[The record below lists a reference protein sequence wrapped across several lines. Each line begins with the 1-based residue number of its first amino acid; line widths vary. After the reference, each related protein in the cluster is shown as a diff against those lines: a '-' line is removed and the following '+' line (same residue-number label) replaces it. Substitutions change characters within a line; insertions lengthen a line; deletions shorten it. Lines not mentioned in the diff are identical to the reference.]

1 MAKDLDIKTQV
12 KLILDLI
19 KSISPGKSVEL
30 RVPPYGVI
38 QCVAGGNH
46 RRGTPPNTVEMSG
59 TTLIKL
65 INSPKLWAE
74 LVSQGEISA
83 SGISSDLSSVF
94 TQAAAKYPPKQAH
107 LAQGGVYW
115 VIFTHDRKDDCEG
128 GQTHGTWPIKSKTHK
143 SCPGS

>member
-1 MAKDLDIKTQV
+1 MSKDLSVKLQV

-59 TTLIKL
+59 QTLIRL
-65 INSPKLWAE
+65 INEPSLWITLCE
-74 LVSQGEISA
+74 SGEVRA
-83 SGISSDLSSVF
+83 SGVASDLSNVF
-94 TQAAAKYPPKQAH
+94 TQAAVKYRA
-107 LAQGGVYW
+107 
-115 VIFTHDRKDDCEG
+115 
-128 GQTHGTWPIKSKTHK
+128 
-143 SCPGS
+143 